1 MTDSAK
7 DMILEHAR
15 AGARLRET
23 YFESNTEKI
32 INLSKVLALCLA
44 RGGKILFCGNGGS
57 AADCQHLAAEFVNR
71 FLMERPPLPAIA
83 LTTDTSILTAIGN
96 DYGFDLIFS
105 KQVQA
110 LATEGDVLV
119 AISTSGNSAN
129 IVEALKTARERCIT
143 TVGITGQGGGKMASL
158 CDHLM
163 DIPHKHTP
171 LVQEVHLTLGHLL
184 CQLTDHYLFE
194 NVMELQPYLTE
205 PDGACHE

>member
-1 MTDSAK
+1 MSDSAVE
-7 DMILEHAR
+7 MILEHSR
-15 AGARLRET
+15 EGARLREAF
-23 YFESNTEKI
+23 FEANADKVV
-32 INLSKVLALCLA
+32 NLAKVLALCLA

-96 DYGFDLIFS
+96 DYGYDLVFS

-119 AISTSGNSAN
+119 ALSTSGNSPN
-129 IVEALKTARERCIT
+129 IVEALKVARERCIT
-143 TVGITGQGGGKMASL
+143 TVGLTGLGGGQMAAL

-163 DIPHKHTP
+163 DVPHRHTP
-171 LVQEVHLTLGHLL
+171 LVQEIHITLGHML

-194 NVMELQPYLTE
+194 NVMELQPYLNE
-205 PDGACHE
+205 PDGACQE